1 MVSLE
6 QARASSNIATWIDFF
21 KTADIPVLKQT
32 ARAINLLR
40 EDEDKASAR
49 DITMA
54 VMSDPMMVFKVL
66 TYAQNHKGKNQ
77 LQDLIQVE
85 QAVLMMGTYTFFNK
99 IPASPLVEDAL
110 KQDISSLMHLL
121 KLIVRSHRASRFAA
135 EFAAHLMDL
144 HAEDIC
150 TAALLRDLSE
160 MLMWCFDPEKMKLI
174 AKKQEADKTLRSV
187 LVQQEVLGFKLTDIQ
202 NAVVE
207 NFKLP
212 PLLSQLMDNEA
223 SDLQRVKNVRIAVNL
238 ARHSA
243 NGWDDAALPDDYKEV
258 AELLHIDVARAK
270 HIIGVPSTL

>member
-6 QARASSNIATWIDFF
+6 QARASSNIATWIEFF

-40 EDEDKASAR
+40 EDEDKVSAR

-160 MLMWCFDPEKMKLI
+160 MLMWCFDPEKMKVI
-174 AKKQEADKTLRSV
+174 AKKQETDKTLRSV
-187 LVQQEVLGFKLTDIQ
+187 LVQQEVLGFKLTEIQ
-202 NAVVE
+202 NAVIE

-258 AELLHIDVARAK
+258 AELLHIDIARAK

>member
-6 QARASSNIATWIDFF
+6 QARASSNIATWIEFF

-40 EDEDKASAR
+40 EDEDKVSAR

-160 MLMWCFDPEKMKLI
+160 MLMWCFDPEKMKVI
-174 AKKQEADKTLRSV
+174 AKKQEIDKTLRSV
-187 LVQQEVLGFKLTDIQ
+187 SVQQEVLGFKLTEIQ
-202 NAVVE
+202 NAVIE

>member
-6 QARASSNIATWIDFF
+6 QARASSNIATWIEFF

-99 IPASPLVEDAL
+99 IPASPIVEDAL
-110 KQDISSLMHLL
+110 KQDVSSLMHLL
-121 KLIVRSHRASRFAA
+121 KLVVRSHRASRFAA

-160 MLMWCFDPEKMKLI
+160 MLMWCFDPEKMKVI